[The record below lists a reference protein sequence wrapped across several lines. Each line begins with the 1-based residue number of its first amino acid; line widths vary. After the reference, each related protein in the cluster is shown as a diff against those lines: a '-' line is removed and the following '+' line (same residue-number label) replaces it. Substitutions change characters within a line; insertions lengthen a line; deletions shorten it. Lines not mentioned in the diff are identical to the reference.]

1 MERVFVF
8 KQKRSYPMKAEEYKQ
23 FLDTILKKQAESP
36 DGLQKHMQEVA
47 RLAVMY
53 AEEVG
58 YDKEAAN
65 LAGKSRDLIRLASPE
80 ETLEWATST
89 GFVISDLM
97 KQIPMLAHGPAAAGW
112 LMKNLPS
119 IGVDVILAVRDH
131 TFPADDAPMLTK
143 ILAVADT
150 LEPSRQ
156 IPEREEVRLMDIPFE
171 QRFIEVQRLKKLP
184 RKKK

>member
-1 MERVFVF
+1 MRD
-8 KQKRSYPMKAEEYKQ
+8 SEYHH
-23 FLDTILKKQAESP
+23 FLNIILNKQAESP

-47 RLAVMY
+47 RLAVTY

-58 YDKEAAN
+58 YDVSAAN
-65 LAGKSRDLIRLASPE
+65 LAGMSHDLIRLASAE
-80 ETLEWATST
+80 ETLFWANST
-89 GFVISDLM
+89 GFVITDLM

-131 TFPADDAPMLTK
+131 TFPSDDAPMLTK

-156 IPEREEVRLMDIPFE
+156 IPEREEVRLKDMPFE
-171 QRFIEVQRLKKLP
+171 KRFSEVQRLKKLP
-184 RKKK
+184 RKKS

>member
-1 MERVFVF
+1 
-8 KQKRSYPMKAEEYKQ
+8 MKAEEYKQ
-23 FLDTILKKQAESP
+23 FLDIILRKQAESP

-65 LAGKSRDLIRLASPE
+65 LAGMSHDLIRLASPE
-80 ETLEWATST
+80 ETLEWANST
-89 GFVISDLM
+89 GFIVTDLM

-184 RKKK
+184 RKKRNS

>member
-1 MERVFVF
+1 MILETF
-8 KQKRSYPMKAEEYKQ
+8 KMQETEYKH
-23 FLDTILKKQAESP
+23 FLEVISKKQAESP

-47 RLAVMY
+47 KMAVSY

-58 YDKEAAN
+58 YDVQTAN
-65 LAGKSRDLIRLASPE
+65 LAGMAHDLIRLATPE
-80 ETLEWATST
+80 ETLSWAEST
-89 GFVISDLM
+89 GFVITDLM
-97 KQIPMLAHGPAAAGW
+97 RQIPMLAHGPAAAGW

-119 IGVDVILAVRDH
+119 IGVDIILAVRDH

-156 IPEREEVRLMDIPFE
+156 IPEREEVRLTKMPFE
-171 QRFIEVQRLKKLP
+171 QRFLEVQRLKRLP
-184 RKKK
+184 RKKRN

>member
-1 MERVFVF
+1 M
-8 KQKRSYPMKAEEYKQ
+8 KQEEYKKY
-23 FLDTILKKQAESP
+23 LDIILEKQSQSP
-36 DGLQKHMQEVA
+36 LGLQAHIQAVA
-47 RLAVMY
+47 DMAVTY
-53 AEEVG
+53 AKEVG
-58 YDKEAAN
+58 YDVESAY
-65 LAGKSRDLIRLASPE
+65 LAGMSHDLLRSATAE
-80 ETLEWATST
+80 ETLEYAYST

-97 KQIPMLAHGPAAAGW
+97 KQVPMLAHGPAAAGW
-112 LMKNLPS
+112 LMKNVPH

-156 IPEREEVRLMDIPFE
+156 IPEREEVRLMRIPFE

-184 RKKK
+184 RKDKIKK